1 MGRTNIN
8 PTAFAGGVMYISTPG
23 TQPIATGGTFQ
34 KIDGGAIAY
43 TAGHLENFVH
53 ADGKLTYTGKTAQHI
68 AAFASVSIES
78 GENAQTVKLRIA
90 KNGTSIAGSEMER
103 DFTAV
108 NRHSAIPLCWC
119 EELARNDYIEVFTTS
134 TLDNDDII
142 FNNMVVKLILHR
154 QIFLQILENKE
165 NKMAK
170 LKVSILDGEKVV
182 IIGNQVKRKED
193 LVLKIKQVTEVI
205 KNQLPTQLKE
215 LTAEG
220 TLKQAQQQIKVQIER
235 FKAVKKELQDL
246 LAEMNDE
253 ANNNGKSK
261 ESAEN

>member
-1 MGRTNIN
+1 
-8 PTAFAGGVMYISTPG
+8 
-23 TQPIATGGTFQ
+23 
-34 KIDGGAIAY
+34 
-43 TAGHLENFVH
+43 
-53 ADGKLTYTGKTAQHI
+53 
-68 AAFASVSIES
+68 
-78 GENAQTVKLRIA
+78 
-90 KNGTSIAGSEMER
+90 
-103 DFTAV
+103 
-108 NRHSAIPLCWC
+108 
-119 EELARNDYIEVFTTS
+119 
-134 TLDNDDII
+134 
-142 FNNMVVKLILHR
+142 
-154 QIFLQILENKE
+154 
-165 NKMAK
+165 MAK